1 MSSGDDSS
9 SSRQTTWTLGAIK
22 ERNLAL
28 EGYCATKGCG
38 HFYGFNLDQLIA
50 SAGADYLVPEIVP
63 GMACTACGGALE
75 FKLAMMPP
83 DDEDPAKTDM

>member
-1 MSSGDDSS
+1 MSSGDDSGIS
-9 SSRQTTWTLGAIK
+9 GRTTWTLGAIK

-28 EGYCATKGCG
+28 EGYCVTKGCG
-38 HFYGFNLDQLIA
+38 HIYGFNLDQLIA

-63 GMACTACGGALE
+63 GIACTACGGALE